1 MADGWLES
9 AFSLAGKKIWIA
21 GHRGMVGAALVRRL
35 RSECCDLIFPEERF
49 DLREQGLVQDFIHRN
64 KPDVIVIAAAR
75 VGGIAANVTRPAEF
89 LYDNLMIEANIIH
102 AAHEA
107 GVEKLL
113 FLGSSCIYPKLA
125 AQPIPEEALLTGA
138 LEPTNQAYALAKIAG
153 VEMCGAYRKQYG
165 RDFISVMPCNLYGPG
180 DTYDLEASH
189 VIPALLMKMHRA
201 KIENAPQVCL
211 WGSGAPL
218 REFLHVDDLAEA
230 LVFCLENYSSE
241 KPLNIG
247 SGIEMSIADLAALIA
262 RIVGYKGVIAFD
274 PVHPDGTLRKI
285 LDSSRLQSK
294 GWAPKIALSDG
305 LKMIYDDLVKAHP
318 LFLMNT

>member
-9 AFSLAGKKIWIA
+9 PFSLAGKKIWIA
-21 GHRGMVGAALVRRL
+21 GHTGMVGAALVRRL
-35 RSECCDLIFPEERF
+35 QLENCEVIIPVARI
-49 DLREQGLVQDFIHRN
+49 DLREQGSVRDWVKDQR
-64 KPDVIVIAAAR
+64 PDIVVIAAAR
-75 VGGIAANVTRPAEF
+75 VGGIAANVTRPGEF
-89 LYDNLMIEANIIH
+89 LYDNLIIEANIIH

-107 GVEKLL
+107 VVEKLL

-125 AQPIPEEALLTGA
+125 AQPIPEESLLTGA

-165 RDFISVMPCNLYGPG
+165 CDFISVMPCNLYGPG

-201 KIENAPQVCL
+201 KIENASQVSL
-211 WGSGAPL
+211 WGSGQPL

-247 SGIEMSIADLAALIA
+247 SGIEMSIADLATLIA
-262 RIVGYKGVIAFD
+262 EIVGYKGVIAFD
-274 PVHPDGTLRKI
+274 PAHPDGTPRKI
-285 LDSSRLQSK
+285 LDSSRIKSK
-294 GWAPKIALSDG
+294 GWAPKIALSQG
-305 LKMIYDDLVKAHP
+305 LKMIYDDLVKTHS
-318 LFLMNT
+318 FFM